1 MEILCSLDNIQFPI
15 TKYEIKNKEIKLE
28 ILFDTN
34 KYKGVFEQLEI
45 KCIPLLFDKYKDT
58 ILQLKIYS
66 DIYQVKCKDC
76 EFFRP
81 NIHTDLEKYRKHL
94 FNIYS
99 KIMNDPS
106 WIVAQHMKGFENLH
120 LDDVDKKKD
129 IVNVSGTII
138 FEIVNSLEA
147 IEKLRIRHEQEAQQ
161 CIEIF
166 RSFCQWYQSQYN
178 FEQIESTFWNA
189 CIYLIEKQKC
199 RIDEKFSEA
208 LLQLLVLFQSFRI
221 NHRLKR
227 YTKILQGLYWR
238 TAIPYYF

>member
-81 NIHTDLEKYRKHL
+81 NIHTDERMGL
-94 FNIYS
+94 FTPANREHILG
-99 KIMNDPS
+99 
-106 WIVAQHMKGFENLH
+106 H
-120 LDDVDKKKD
+120 
-129 IVNVSGTII
+129 
-138 FEIVNSLEA
+138 
-147 IEKLRIRHEQEAQQ
+147 
-161 CIEIF
+161 
-166 RSFCQWYQSQYN
+166 
-178 FEQIESTFWNA
+178 
-189 CIYLIEKQKC
+189 
-199 RIDEKFSEA
+199 
-208 LLQLLVLFQSFRI
+208 VLFLIFIQK
-221 NHRLKR
+221 L
-227 YTKILQGLYWR
+227 
-238 TAIPYYF
+238 

>member
-120 LDDVDKKKD
+120 LDDADKKKN

-138 FEIVNSLEA
+138 FEIVN
-147 IEKLRIRHEQEAQQ
+147 K
-161 CIEIF
+161 
-166 RSFCQWYQSQYN
+166 
-178 FEQIESTFWNA
+178 
-189 CIYLIEKQKC
+189 
-199 RIDEKFSEA
+199 
-208 LLQLLVLFQSFRI
+208 
-221 NHRLKR
+221 
-227 YTKILQGLYWR
+227 
-238 TAIPYYF
+238 

>member
-1 MEILCSLDNIQFPI
+1 MEILCSLDNIQFSI

-34 KYKGVFEQLEI
+34 KYKGLFEQLEI

-120 LDDVDKKKD
+120 LDDADKKKEKKD
-129 IVNVSGTII
+129 KMTELLENGELKKVEKSLDVYFILLARAVNEERGMN
-138 FEIVNSLEA
+138 E
-147 IEKLRIRHEQEAQQ
+147 
-161 CIEIF
+161 
-166 RSFCQWYQSQYN
+166 
-178 FEQIESTFWNA
+178 
-189 CIYLIEKQKC
+189 
-199 RIDEKFSEA
+199 
-208 LLQLLVLFQSFRI
+208 
-221 NHRLKR
+221 
-227 YTKILQGLYWR
+227 
-238 TAIPYYF
+238 

>member
-58 ILQLKIYS
+58 ILQLQIYS

-76 EFFRP
+76 DFFRP
-81 NIHTDLEKYRKHL
+81 NIHMDLEKYRQHL

-106 WIVAQHMKGFENLH
+106 WIVA
-120 LDDVDKKKD
+120 
-129 IVNVSGTII
+129 
-138 FEIVNSLEA
+138 
-147 IEKLRIRHEQEAQQ
+147 R
-161 CIEIF
+161 
-166 RSFCQWYQSQYN
+166 
-178 FEQIESTFWNA
+178 
-189 CIYLIEKQKC
+189 
-199 RIDEKFSEA
+199 
-208 LLQLLVLFQSFRI
+208 
-221 NHRLKR
+221 
-227 YTKILQGLYWR
+227 
-238 TAIPYYF
+238 

>member
-1 MEILCSLDNIQFPI
+1 MDYLRIMAFFKGASIQIEKISFTNNLGII
-15 TKYEIKNKEIKLE
+15 TG
-28 ILFDTN
+28 N

-138 FEIVNSLEA
+138 FEIVN
-147 IEKLRIRHEQEAQQ
+147 K
-161 CIEIF
+161 
-166 RSFCQWYQSQYN
+166 
-178 FEQIESTFWNA
+178 
-189 CIYLIEKQKC
+189 
-199 RIDEKFSEA
+199 
-208 LLQLLVLFQSFRI
+208 
-221 NHRLKR
+221 
-227 YTKILQGLYWR
+227 
-238 TAIPYYF
+238 

>member
-45 KCIPLLFDKYKDT
+45 N
-58 ILQLKIYS
+58 S

-138 FEIVNSLEA
+138 FEIVN
-147 IEKLRIRHEQEAQQ
+147 K
-161 CIEIF
+161 
-166 RSFCQWYQSQYN
+166 
-178 FEQIESTFWNA
+178 
-189 CIYLIEKQKC
+189 
-199 RIDEKFSEA
+199 
-208 LLQLLVLFQSFRI
+208 
-221 NHRLKR
+221 
-227 YTKILQGLYWR
+227 
-238 TAIPYYF
+238 

>member
-66 DIYQVKCKDC
+66 DIY
-76 EFFRP
+76 
-81 NIHTDLEKYRKHL
+81 
-94 FNIYS
+94 S

-120 LDDVDKKKD
+120 LDDADKKKD

-138 FEIVNSLEA
+138 FEIVN
-147 IEKLRIRHEQEAQQ
+147 K
-161 CIEIF
+161 
-166 RSFCQWYQSQYN
+166 
-178 FEQIESTFWNA
+178 
-189 CIYLIEKQKC
+189 
-199 RIDEKFSEA
+199 
-208 LLQLLVLFQSFRI
+208 
-221 NHRLKR
+221 
-227 YTKILQGLYWR
+227 
-238 TAIPYYF
+238 

>member
-28 ILFDTN
+28 IVFDIN

-58 ILQLKIYS
+58 ILQLQIYS

-81 NIHTDLEKYRKHL
+81 NIHMDLEKYRQHL

-99 KIMNDPS
+99 KIMDDPS
-106 WIVAQHMKGFENLH
+106 WIVVQHMNGFENLH
-120 LDDVDKKKD
+120 LDDVDEKNN

-138 FEIVNSLEA
+138 FEIVN
-147 IEKLRIRHEQEAQQ
+147 K
-161 CIEIF
+161 
-166 RSFCQWYQSQYN
+166 
-178 FEQIESTFWNA
+178 
-189 CIYLIEKQKC
+189 
-199 RIDEKFSEA
+199 
-208 LLQLLVLFQSFRI
+208 
-221 NHRLKR
+221 
-227 YTKILQGLYWR
+227 
-238 TAIPYYF
+238 